1 MLCGAS
7 PPKAWKAGEEM
18 GQRKVGK
25 KKKVNKHERFIF
37 SVRIKII

>member
-25 KKKVNKHERFIF
+25 KKKSTNMKDLFLVSGSK
-37 SVRIKII
+37 